1 MVRRM
6 TAAVARVLEV
16 EEPLVASAFVR
27 TGIGCGA
34 PRFERETAVRTASLS
49 RPTQRHAAAMYEEL
63 EQRRRRAQIR
73 ARRALSLV

>member
-6 TAAVARVLEV
+6 TAAVARVPEV
-16 EEPLVASAFVR
+16 EEPPVARGFVR

-34 PRFERETAVRTASLS
+34 PRFERETAVGRASVS
-49 RPTQRHAAAMYEEL
+49 RPTQPYAAAVYEEL
-63 EQRRRRAQIR
+63 EKRRRRAQIR

>member
-16 EEPLVASAFVR
+16 EEPPVARPSVR

-34 PRFERETAVRTASLS
+34 PRFEREAAVRTASVS
-49 RPTQRHAAAMYEEL
+49 RPTQPHAAAMYEEL
-63 EQRRRRAQIR
+63 EKRRRRAQIR
-73 ARRALSLV
+73 ARRALRLV